1 MKDGCNVKAIPLQS
15 SVLYE
20 YDPDPVRYPCIA
32 LHNQACYWS
41 LPHHLYVLVLMGY
54 FVEKDRLF
62 FSLLPMKQK
71 LVSKLGRIAHIPRY
85 IYSYQKVKGVYI
97 CYLLS

>member
-41 LPHHLYVLVLMGY
+41 LPHHLYVLGDGAHGI
-54 FVEKDRLF
+54 FCGKRQTIF
-62 FSLLPMKQK
+62 FIVADETKAGK
-71 LVSKLGRIAHIPRY
+71 
-85 IYSYQKVKGVYI
+85 
-97 CYLLS
+97 